1 MQALAAGEVLVVLAE
16 LDGPRPA
23 ALTATLAPDEKAR
36 AARFVF
42 ERDRHRFATARGL
55 LRQIL
60 GDAAG
65 IAPARLAFRY
75 GTRGKPCLVD
85 APGAP
90 DFNVSHSGGL
100 AAFALSRA
108 GEVGID
114 IEQERPMPDLA
125 TIAERFFSSRESA
138 LLAQLPDA
146 EKVPAFFRC
155 WTRKEAFIKLTGEGL
170 SRALDAFDVAFAG
183 GEPARLLR
191 VEGDPEAPE
200 RYRLEALDVPTG
212 FAAALAIDGRPRRI
226 VLSVV

>member
-1 MQALAAGEVLVVLAE
+1 MLVILAD
-16 LDGPRPA
+16 LDRARPA
-23 ALTATLAPDEKAR
+23 ALGDTLAPDENAR

-42 ERDRHRFATARGL
+42 ERDRRRFATARGL

-60 GDAAG
+60 GDATG

-75 GTRGKPCLVD
+75 GTRGKPSLAD

-108 GEVGID
+108 GEVGVD

-125 TIAERFFSSRESA
+125 AIAERFFSPRESA
-138 LLAQLPDA
+138 VLAGLA
-146 EKVPAFFRC
+146 EAERVPAFFRC

-170 SRALDAFDVAFAG
+170 SRALDAFDVAFG
-183 GEPARLLR
+183 PGEPARLLR
-191 VEGDPEAPE
+191 VEGDPDAVE
-200 RYRLEALDVPTG
+200 RYRLEALEAPQG
-212 FAAALAIDGRPRRI
+212 FAAALAVDGRPRR
-226 VLSVV
+226 VVISAG